1 MKQIEPVR
9 RVNLTAKVMDSIK
22 EYIASNDLGPGD
34 RLPSEKVL
42 TSSLNVSRNILRE
55 ALKSL
60 EAVGL
65 IQIRVGDGM
74 YVSSFDYASVV
85 DHISFAL
92 LRNDPDMSHFLQ
104 ARLVIEVGMMELVTE
119 NVDEPSLLQRRGVQ
133 PPDRTGQVRR
143 RASELDLDFH
153 HHFLR

>member
-74 YVSSFDYASVV
+74 
-85 DHISFAL
+85 
-92 LRNDPDMSHFLQ
+92 
-104 ARLVIEVGMMELVTE
+104 
-119 NVDEPSLLQRRGVQ
+119 
-133 PPDRTGQVRR
+133 
-143 RASELDLDFH
+143 
-153 HHFLR
+153 